1 MFSMDLGERT
11 TFCLSC
17 MFCLTTP
24 LFIVPIERKIPPSFT
39 KKPSGTIED
48 TEGKMVKIEG
58 RVAGSQPLT
67 VNWYKDG
74 MEIFTSDF
82 YDVTFK
88 SSLAVLCIKKSQ
100 LSDSG
105 TYMCKISNEAGTAS
119 YDVSVKIT
127 GIQLVS
133 MSNFSYFNFLVIS
146 VLLLEKKS
154 TVAVLWYSDS
164 IRCFIVLNFTIMGNT
179 LEYHVITIVVS

>member
-1 MFSMDLGERT
+1 MHLGERSS
-11 TFCLSC
+11 FCLSC
-17 MFCLTTP
+17 MYCLTTP

-39 KKPSGTIED
+39 KKPSTTIED
-48 TEGKMVKIEG
+48 TEGKLVKIEG

-74 MEIFTSDF
+74 TEIFTSDC

-88 SSLAVLCIKKSQ
+88 TGLAVLCIKKSQ

-105 TYMCKISNEAGTAS
+105 TYMCKVSNEAGTAS
-119 YDVSVKIT
+119 YEVSVKIT

-133 MSNFSYFNFLVIS
+133 MSSFSYFVCPVIS
-146 VLLLEKKS
+146 VLFLVKKKKK
-154 TVAVLWYSDS
+154 T
-164 IRCFIVLNFTIMGNT
+164 
-179 LEYHVITIVVS
+179 

>member
-1 MFSMDLGERT
+1 VALLSIFHKFFSFWYMHLDV
-11 TFCLSC
+11 LSY
-17 MFCLTTP
+17 MSCLTTP

-39 KKPSGTIED
+39 KKPGATIED
-48 TEGKMVKIEG
+48 IEGKMVKIEA

-67 VNWYKDG
+67 VNWYKDER
-74 MEIFTSDF
+74 EIFTSDC

-119 YDVSVKIT
+119 CEVSIQIT
-127 GIQLVS
+127 GILLVS
-133 MSNFSYFNFLVIS
+133 MSSFSYVHCLVLN
-146 VLLLEKKS
+146 VLLL
-154 TVAVLWYSDS
+154 T
-164 IRCFIVLNFTIMGNT
+164 
-179 LEYHVITIVVS
+179 